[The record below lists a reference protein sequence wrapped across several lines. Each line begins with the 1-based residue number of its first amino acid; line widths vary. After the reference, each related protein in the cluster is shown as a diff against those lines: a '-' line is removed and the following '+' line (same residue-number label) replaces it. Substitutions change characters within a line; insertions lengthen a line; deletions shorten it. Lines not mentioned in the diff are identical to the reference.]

1 MKKKRTGPSLYLKY
15 RFTGTVTGS
24 CDQFRIRIQA
34 DPFLLDPGPLKGFTK
49 PAPNLFPFQHYTG
62 TAPSPRT
69 NARFANI
76 ILARHSKQPAEG
88 RIGAKP
94 CQRCGVKMLRLVTY
108 AQRLMESVKS
118 DADTRI
124 LIQIGSVAGPKLLCR
139 LRLRLQLG
147 RHLPYFSQLFD

>member
-1 MKKKRTGPSLYLKY
+1 MKEKRTGPSLYLKY
-15 RFTGTVTGS
+15 RFTGTVTAS

-34 DPFLLDPGPLKGFTK
+34 DPFLLDPGPLKVFTN
-49 PAPNLFPFQHYTG
+49 PAPNLFPFQHYT
-62 TAPSPRT
+62 APSPRT
-69 NARFANI
+69 NERFSNI

-94 CQRCGVKMLRLVTY
+94 CQQCGVKTLRLVTN
-108 AQRLMESVKS
+108 AQRLVESVKS
-118 DADTRI
+118 DADPRI

-147 RHLPYFSQLFD
+147 RHLPYFSQLLD